1 MTNKGIVTAV
11 SGDELTVIFER
22 HEACGDCHACMHG
35 STDCA
40 KHTVKLRGKANVGD
54 RVVVEMDDSQVMAA
68 SATAYLIPFA
78 GLAAG
83 LALGYVLGGVIT
95 AINGE
100 LLMAL
105 TGVAGTAVAY
115 VIMRAL
121 DPKLSRGRWEPRI
134 VSVTPPEADI
144 ENQDKE

>member
-1 MTNKGIVTAV
+1 
-11 SGDELTVIFER
+11 
-22 HEACGDCHACMHG
+22 MHG

-83 LALGYVLGGVIT
+83 LGLGYLLGGVIT

-105 TGVAGTAVAY
+105 TGIGGTAVAY
-115 VIMRAL
+115 LIMRAL

-134 VSVTPPEADI
+134 VSVTPPEADG
-144 ENQDKE
+144 ETE

>member
-1 MTNKGIVTAV
+1 MTNKGVVKAV
-11 SGDELTVIFER
+11 NGEMLTVVFER

-83 LALGYVLGGVIT
+83 LGLGYLLGGVIT

-115 VIMRAL
+115 LIMRAL

-134 VSVTPPEADI
+134 VSVTPPEADG
-144 ENQDKE
+144 ETE

>member
-1 MTNKGIVTAV
+1 MTNKGIVKEV
-11 SGDELTVIFER
+11 NGEMLTVEFER

-40 KHTVKLRGKANVGD
+40 KHTVKLRGRANVGD

-68 SATAYLIPFA
+68 SAAAYLIPFA

-83 LALGYVLGGVIT
+83 LGLGYVLGGVVT
-95 AINGE
+95 GINGE

-115 VIMRAL
+115 VIMRVL
-121 DPKLSRGRWEPRI
+121 DPHLSKGRWEHRI
-134 VSVTPPEADI
+134 VSVSKPE
-144 ENQDKE
+144 KE